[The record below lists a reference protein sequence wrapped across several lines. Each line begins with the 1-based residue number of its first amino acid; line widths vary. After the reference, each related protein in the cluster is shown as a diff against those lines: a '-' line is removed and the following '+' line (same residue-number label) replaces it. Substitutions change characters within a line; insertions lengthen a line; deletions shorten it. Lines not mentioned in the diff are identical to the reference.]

1 MSTFLTDVV
10 QIKES
15 ERALTAFIEQNRP
28 TKTSEYVEQV
38 DDAMYF
44 RSNVRD
50 QKKIIEKKKF
60 FEVAT
65 MTEADINLS
74 GLTETEK
81 RVLLKKLEMRTNS
94 FREVDK
100 TLGYK
105 TDGSTS
111 YQIYKKAIKKI
122 EQYLM
127 LPSDQKYRRLLSKQQ
142 CEIYECMTLNM
153 TNKEIAEKLGCSL
166 GTVKTSKNRIRK
178 KLLPLSQ
185 LSIPVEGV
193 NEIV

>member
-1 MSTFLTDVV
+1 MSTFLADVV

-28 TKTSEYVEQV
+28 TTIRGYVEQV

-50 QKKIIEKKKF
+50 QKKIVENKKF

-74 GLTETEK
+74 GLTDTEK
-81 RVLLKKLEMRTNS
+81 RVLLKRLEMRTNS

-100 TLGYK
+100 ALGYK
-105 TDGSTS
+105 TDGSSS
-111 YQIYKKAIKKI
+111 YQIYRKAIKKI
-122 EQYLM
+122 EKYLL
-127 LPSDQKYRRLLSKQQ
+127 LPSDQKCRSLLSEQQ
-142 CEIYECMTLNM
+142 YNIYECMKLNM

-178 KLLPLSQ
+178 KLNPLSQ
-185 LSIPVEGV
+185 LSVPVEGV
-193 NEIV
+193 NEKD